1 MKINKN
7 DLISTYAQ
15 SVGIEAARELI
26 TEKIHAAA
34 LTDKERYTE
43 EEIAR
48 ICSELLKEGGLI
60 RIIAQTFLVQL
71 ERKRSEEQTLLLDNI
86 ETQIWYLTD
95 IETYGAVNKARAD
108 FLGLPKANLEGR
120 NIRDIVR
127 TKEADVYIAGNSEV
141 FEKKKQTRTEQW
153 ARNGKGEE
161 RLLSVIKTPKLDEKG
176 EVEYVICAAEDITE
190 RKKAEEEEKQHRKR
204 IEILSKTAMRF
215 VEFSPDEDIYR
226 FIGEQ
231 LKELTGDSI
240 VAINSIDRDS
250 SILVTRAV
258 LGRGKFSNSFIKLA
272 GKYPEGMTFHS
283 SAEELSYL
291 TDGRLHDYRKSLY
304 DVLLKTIPKPACD
317 AIERIC
323 KMGKIYTIGFT
334 KERELFGTAVIFL
347 PKGAELEDEMIIE
360 AFIKQAAI
368 ALQRK
373 SAEEALREA
382 EERFRTIVE
391 TAPSILMITDAGGIN
406 TYVSPNCEELT
417 GYTEEELLSSGSWW
431 VHEDDT
437 PKARA
442 LFERTFQN
450 GVGGRYFEYKAVK
463 KNGELW
469 YASSSWEPLKDR
481 EGKFG
486 GIVFQTIDVT
496 ERKRA
501 EEKLRESEERY
512 RLLAESAQDYI
523 FLIDRDMRIQ
533 YTNSFAAEQLGYRP
547 EELIG
552 KYLDVAFPPDMSNS
566 FEHNL
571 QTVFESGEHLHA
583 EGRITLPDKELW
595 IDTQLIP
602 LKKES
607 GEIKS
612 ILGISRDITDR
623 KHAEEK
629 IKASLKEKEAL
640 LQETHH
646 RVKNNLQVVSSLLSM
661 QARAA
666 KDEDTVDI
674 LTESRNRIDA
684 MALIHTQLYE
694 SGNLSAIKM
703 KGFVD
708 KMVRQMFQ
716 SYPVRDM
723 KLTPTVNVADYPI
736 PVFIAVPVGL
746 IFNELISN
754 TFKHAFVNRKEGKIE
769 VSLCASGKSICM
781 TVRDDGVGLP
791 DGFDINTTTT
801 LGLHLVKIL
810 AEDQLRGKLEVVS
823 DEGASFKIVF
833 EIETLVSCQ
842 PSSVG

>member
-15 SVGIEAARELI
+15 SVGIEAAKELI
-26 TEKIHAAA
+26 TKKIHAAA

-60 RIIAQTFLVQL
+60 GIIAQTFLVQL

-108 FLGLPKANLEGR
+108 FLGRPKANLEGK
-120 NIRDIVR
+120 NIRDIIR
-127 TKEADVYIAGNSEV
+127 TKEADVCIAGNSEV
-141 FEKKKQTRTEQW
+141 FDKKKQTRTEQW
-153 ARNGKGEE
+153 VRNGKGEE
-161 RLLSVIKTPKLDEKG
+161 RLLSIIRTPKLDEKG
-176 EVEYVICAAEDITE
+176 EVEYVICVAEDTTE

-204 IEILSKTAMRF
+204 IENLSETAMRF
-215 VEFSPDEDIYR
+215 VEFSPDEDIYS

-231 LKELTGDSI
+231 LKALTGDSI
-240 VAINSIDRDS
+240 VAINSIDKDP

-258 LGRGKFSNSFIKLA
+258 LGVGNFSKSLIKLV
-272 GKYPEGMTFHS
+272 GKHPEGMTYNR
-283 SAEELSYL
+283 SAEDLSYL
-291 TDGRLHDYRKSLY
+291 SDGRLHEYGKRLY
-304 DVLLKTIPKPACD
+304 DVLLKTIPKPVCD

-334 KERELFGTAVIFL
+334 KERELFGTAVIIL
-347 PKGAELEDEMIIE
+347 PKGAELEDEIIIE

-382 EERFRTIVE
+382 EEQFRTIVE
-391 TAPSILMITDAGGIN
+391 TAPSFLMITDAGGIN
-406 TYVSPNCEELT
+406 TYVSPNCEEFT
-417 GYTEEELLSSGSWW
+417 GYTEEELLGSGRWW

-437 PKARA
+437 PKAKA
-442 LFERTFQN
+442 LFERTFKD
-450 GVGGRYFEYKAVK
+450 GVGGRDFEYKAVK

-469 YASSSWEPLKDR
+469 YASSSWEPLRDR
-481 EGKFG
+481 EGQFL

-501 EEKLRESEERY
+501 E
-512 RLLAESAQDYI
+512 D
-523 FLIDRDMRIQ
+523 
-533 YTNSFAAEQLGYRP
+533 
-547 EELIG
+547 
-552 KYLDVAFPPDMSNS
+552 
-566 FEHNL
+566 
-571 QTVFESGEHLHA
+571 
-583 EGRITLPDKELW
+583 
-595 IDTQLIP
+595 
-602 LKKES
+602 
-607 GEIKS
+607 EIK
-612 ILGISRDITDR
+612 
-623 KHAEEK
+623 A
-629 IKASLKEKEAL
+629 ALKEKEAL

-723 KLTPTVNVADYPI
+723 KLTPIVNVAEYPI
-736 PVFIAVPVGL
+736 PVSIAVPVGL

-769 VSLCASGKSICM
+769 VSLCASEKSISM

-791 DGFDINTTTT
+791 EGFDINTTTT

-823 DEGASFKIVF
+823 DEGASFKIEF
-833 EIETLVSCQ
+833 EIETLE
-842 PSSVG
+842 GN

>member
-15 SVGIEAARELI
+15 SIGIEAAKELI
-26 TEKIHAAA
+26 TKKINAAA

-71 ERKRSEEQTLLLDNI
+71 ERKRLEEQTLLLDNI

-108 FLGLPKANLEGR
+108 FLGRPKAKLEGK
-120 NIRDIVR
+120 NIRDIIR
-127 TKEADVYIAGNSEV
+127 TKEADVCIAGNNEV
-141 FEKKKQTRTEQW
+141 FDKKKQTRTEQW
-153 ARNGKGEE
+153 VRNGKGEE
-161 RLLSVIKTPKLDEKG
+161 RLLSIILTPKLDEKG
-176 EVEYVICAAEDITE
+176 EVEYVICVAEDITE
-190 RKKAEEEEKQHRKR
+190 RKRAEEEEKQHRKR
-204 IEILSKTAMRF
+204 IENLSKTAMRF

-240 VAINSIDRDS
+240 VAINSIDKDP

-258 LGRGKFSNSFIKLA
+258 LGVGNFSKSIIKLV
-272 GKYPEGMTFHS
+272 GKHPEGMTYNR
-283 SAEELSYL
+283 SAEDLSYL
-291 TDGRLHDYRKSLY
+291 SDGKLHEYRKRLY
-304 DVLLKTIPKPACD
+304 DVLLKTISKPACD
-317 AIERIC
+317 VIERFC

-334 KERELFGTAVIFL
+334 KERELFGTAVIIL
-347 PKGAELEDEMIIE
+347 PKGAELEDEIIIE

-382 EERFRTIVE
+382 EEQFRTIVE
-391 TAPSILMITDAGGIN
+391 TAPSFLMITDSEGNN
-406 TYVSPNCEELT
+406 TYVSPNCEEFT
-417 GYTEEELLSSGSWW
+417 GYTEEELLGSVRWW
-431 VHEDDT
+431 VHGDDT
-437 PKARA
+437 PKAKA
-442 LFERTFQN
+442 LFERTFKD
-450 GVGGRYFEYKAVK
+450 GVGGRDFEYKAVK

-469 YASSSWEPLKDR
+469 YASSSWEPLRDR
-481 EGKFG
+481 EGQFL

-496 ERKRA
+496 ERKR
-501 EEKLRESEERY
+501 
-512 RLLAESAQDYI
+512 
-523 FLIDRDMRIQ
+523 
-533 YTNSFAAEQLGYRP
+533 
-547 EELIG
+547 
-552 KYLDVAFPPDMSNS
+552 
-566 FEHNL
+566 
-571 QTVFESGEHLHA
+571 
-583 EGRITLPDKELW
+583 
-595 IDTQLIP
+595 
-602 LKKES
+602 
-607 GEIKS
+607 
-612 ILGISRDITDR
+612 
-623 KHAEEK
+623 AEEK

-674 LTESRNRIDA
+674 LTESRNRINA

-723 KLTPTVNVADYPI
+723 KLTPIVNVADYPL
-736 PVFIAVPVGL
+736 PVSIVVPVGL

-754 TFKHAFVNRKEGKIE
+754 AFKHAFVNRKEGKIE
-769 VSLCASGKSICM
+769 VSLCASGKSISM

-791 DGFDINTTTT
+791 EGFDINTTAT
-801 LGLHLVKIL
+801 LGLHLVTIL

-823 DEGASFKIVF
+823 DEGASFKIAF
-833 EIETLVSCQ
+833 EIETL
-842 PSSVG
+842 

>member
-1 MKINKN
+1 M
-7 DLISTYAQ
+7 
-15 SVGIEAARELI
+15 
-26 TEKIHAAA
+26 
-34 LTDKERYTE
+34 
-43 EEIAR
+43 
-48 ICSELLKEGGLI
+48 
-60 RIIAQTFLVQL
+60 
-71 ERKRSEEQTLLLDNI
+71 
-86 ETQIWYLTD
+86 
-95 IETYGAVNKARAD
+95 
-108 FLGLPKANLEGR
+108 

-127 TKEADVYIAGNSEV
+127 TKEADVCIAGNSEV

-153 ARNGKGEE
+153 AGNGKGEE
-161 RLLSVIKTPKLDEKG
+161 RLLSLIRTPKLDDYG
-176 EVEYVICAAEDITE
+176 EVEYVICVAEDITE

-240 VAINSIDRDS
+240 VAINSIDKDS
-250 SILVTRAV
+250 SILVSRAV
-258 LGRGKFSNSFIKLA
+258 LGLGKFSNSFIKLV
-272 GKYPEGMTFHS
+272 GKYPEGMTSHR

-291 TDGRLHDYRKSLY
+291 TDGRLQDYRKSLY

-323 KMGKIYTIGFT
+323 KTGKIYTIGFT
-334 KERELFGTAVIFL
+334 KERELIGTAVIFL

-406 TYVSPNCEELT
+406 TYVSPNCEERT

-442 LFERTFQN
+442 LFERTFQD

-469 YASSSWEPLKDR
+469 YASSSWEPLRDR
-481 EGKFG
+481 AGKFG

-496 ERKRA
+496 ERKR
-501 EEKLRESEERY
+501 
-512 RLLAESAQDYI
+512 
-523 FLIDRDMRIQ
+523 
-533 YTNSFAAEQLGYRP
+533 
-547 EELIG
+547 
-552 KYLDVAFPPDMSNS
+552 
-566 FEHNL
+566 
-571 QTVFESGEHLHA
+571 
-583 EGRITLPDKELW
+583 
-595 IDTQLIP
+595 
-602 LKKES
+602 
-607 GEIKS
+607 
-612 ILGISRDITDR
+612 
-623 KHAEEK
+623 AEEK

-646 RVKNNLQVVSSLLSM
+646 RVKSNLQVVSSLLSM

-684 MALIHTQLYE
+684 IALIHTQLYE

-703 KGFVD
+703 NGFVD
-708 KMVRQMFQ
+708 KMVLQMFQ

-723 KLTPTVNVADYPI
+723 KLTPTVNVADYPL

-791 DGFDINTTTT
+791 EGFDINTTTT

-823 DEGASFKIVF
+823 DEGTSCKIEF
-833 EIETLVSCQ
+833 EIETLE
-842 PSSVG
+842 GN

>member
-7 DLISTYAQ
+7 DLMSTYAQ

-26 TEKIHAAA
+26 TKKIHAAA

-60 RIIAQTFLVQL
+60 GIIAQTFLVQL

-108 FLGLPKANLEGR
+108 FLGMPKANLEGR
-120 NIRDIVR
+120 NIRDISI
-127 TKEADVYIAGNSEV
+127 TKEADVCIAGNSEV
-141 FEKKKQTRTEQW
+141 FDKKKQTRTEQW
-153 ARNGKGEE
+153 VRNGKGEE
-161 RLLSVIKTPKLDEKG
+161 RLLSIIRTPKLDEKG

-190 RKKAEEEEKQHRKR
+190 RKKAEEEEKRHRKR
-204 IEILSKTAMRF
+204 IENLSKTAMRF
-215 VEFSPDEDIYR
+215 VEFSPDEDIYS

-231 LKELTGDSI
+231 LKALTGDSI
-240 VAINSIDRDS
+240 VAINSMDTDS

-258 LGRGKFSNSFIKLA
+258 LGLGNLSNSFIKLV
-272 GKYPEGMTFHS
+272 GKYPEGMTYDS
-283 SAEELSYL
+283 STEDLSYL
-291 TDGRLHDYRKSLY
+291 SDGKLHEYKKSLY
-304 DVLLKTIPKPACD
+304 DILLKTIPKPACD

-347 PKGAELEDEMIIE
+347 PKGAELEDEIIIE

-382 EERFRTIVE
+382 EEQFRTIVE
-391 TAPSILMITDAGGIN
+391 TAPSFLMITDAEGNN
-406 TYVSPNCEELT
+406 TYVSPNCEEFT
-417 GYTEEELLSSGSWW
+417 GYTEGELSGSVRWW

-437 PKARA
+437 PRA
-442 LFERTFQN
+442 KELFERTFLD
-450 GVGGRYFEYKAVK
+450 GVGGKDFEYKAVK

-481 EGKFG
+481 AGRFK

-501 EEKLRESEERY
+501 E
-512 RLLAESAQDYI
+512 D
-523 FLIDRDMRIQ
+523 
-533 YTNSFAAEQLGYRP
+533 
-547 EELIG
+547 
-552 KYLDVAFPPDMSNS
+552 
-566 FEHNL
+566 
-571 QTVFESGEHLHA
+571 
-583 EGRITLPDKELW
+583 
-595 IDTQLIP
+595 
-602 LKKES
+602 
-607 GEIKS
+607 
-612 ILGISRDITDR
+612 
-623 KHAEEK
+623 K

-694 SGNLSAIKM
+694 SGNLSAINM
-703 KGFVD
+703 NGFVD

-723 KLTPTVNVADYPI
+723 KLTPTVNVADYPL
-736 PVFIAVPVGL
+736 PVSIAVPVGL

-769 VSLCASGKSICM
+769 VSLCASGKNISM

-791 DGFDINTTTT
+791 EEFDISTTTT

-810 AEDQLRGKLEVVS
+810 AEDQLRGKLDVVC
-823 DEGASFKIVF
+823 DEGASFKIEF
-833 EIETLVSCQ
+833 EIETLE
-842 PSSVG
+842 GN

>member
-26 TEKIHAAA
+26 TKKIHAAA

-60 RIIAQTFLVQL
+60 RIVAQTFLVQL
-71 ERKRSEEQTLLLDNI
+71 ERKRSEEQILLLDNI

-108 FLGLPKANLEGR
+108 FLGRPKANLEGR
-120 NIRDIVR
+120 NIRDISI
-127 TKEADVYIAGNSEV
+127 TKEADVCIAGNSEV
-141 FEKKKQTRTEQW
+141 FDKKKQTRTEQW
-153 ARNGKGEE
+153 VRNGKGEE
-161 RLLSVIKTPKLDEKG
+161 RLLSIIRTPKLDEKG

-190 RKKAEEEEKQHRKR
+190 LKKAEEEEKQHRKR
-204 IEILSKTAMRF
+204 IENLSETAMRF

-231 LKELTGDSI
+231 LKALTGDSI
-240 VAINSIDRDS
+240 VAINSIDTDS
-250 SILVTRAV
+250 STMVTRAV
-258 LGRGKFSNSFIKLA
+258 LGMGNFSKSLIKLV
-272 GKYPEGMTFHS
+272 GKHPEGMTYDRS
-283 SAEELSYL
+283 TEDLSYL
-291 TDGRLHDYRKSLY
+291 SDGRLHEYGKRLY

-323 KMGKIYTIGFT
+323 DLGKIYTIGFT

-347 PKGAELEDEMIIE
+347 PKSAELEDEMIIE

-373 SAEEALREA
+373 SAEEALRQA
-382 EERFRTIVE
+382 EEQFRTIVE
-391 TAPSILMITDAGGIN
+391 TAPSFLMITDAGGIN
-406 TYVSPNCEELT
+406 TYVSPNCEERT
-417 GYTEEELLSSGSWW
+417 GYTKEELLSSGSWW

-437 PKARA
+437 PRARA
-442 LFERTFQN
+442 LFERTFQD
-450 GVGGRYFEYKAVK
+450 GVGGRDFEYKAVK

-481 EGKFG
+481 AGRFK

-501 EEKLRESEERY
+501 E
-512 RLLAESAQDYI
+512 D
-523 FLIDRDMRIQ
+523 
-533 YTNSFAAEQLGYRP
+533 
-547 EELIG
+547 
-552 KYLDVAFPPDMSNS
+552 
-566 FEHNL
+566 
-571 QTVFESGEHLHA
+571 
-583 EGRITLPDKELW
+583 
-595 IDTQLIP
+595 
-602 LKKES
+602 
-607 GEIKS
+607 EIK
-612 ILGISRDITDR
+612 
-623 KHAEEK
+623 A
-629 IKASLKEKEAL
+629 ALKEKEAL

-666 KDEDTVDI
+666 KDEGTVDI

-723 KLTPTVNVADYPI
+723 KLTPIVNVAEYPI
-736 PVFIAVPVGL
+736 PVSIAVPVGL

-769 VSLCASGKSICM
+769 VSLCASEQNISM

-791 DGFDINTTTT
+791 EGFDINTTTT

-823 DEGASFKIVF
+823 DVGASFKIEF
-833 EIETLVSCQ
+833 EIETL
-842 PSSVG
+842 